1 MKRLLLSFSLL
12 LLPMLVNANYL
23 IDGIYY
29 EVEDRTYTAKVTAKY
44 KEEIGTDDYYYVSDY
59 SGSVVIP
66 STISFFYAGKGQK
79 TTFRVTSIDECA
91 FYKCDGLTS
100 VTIPNSVTS
109 IRNFAFQYCT
119 GLRELNIPSSV
130 TYIGTNVFY
139 GCTGLTS
146 IVVEEE
152 NTKFDSRNN
161 CNAII
166 ESESNNLFLG
176 CKNTVIPISVTSIGR
191 FAFCNCSGLTSISIP
206 KYVTSIGDNA
216 FSSCSELKSVTIP
229 NNVETIGSSAFAN
242 CSEMQ
247 SVTIGSNVKS
257 IGTNAFYGCGSL
269 TDLYCKAII
278 VPDVATS
285 KALENVTLYVPSALI
300 ESYSNN
306 PFWSGFKIILPLA
319 EEGQGGDNQE
329 DDGQEIEICATPTIS
344 FVKGEFVFNCETKGV
359 TFHYEISRSS
369 SGSTTG
375 SSSGTAN
382 KITAYTP
389 TSVTVTVYATKTGYQ
404 RSGTVT
410 ATYTGI
416 FGDLNGDGEVNVGDH
431 VELTNIIMAP

>member
-1 MKRLLLSFSLL
+1 
-12 LLPMLVNANYL
+12 
-23 IDGIYY
+23 
-29 EVEDRTYTAKVTAKY
+29 
-44 KEEIGTDDYYYVSDY
+44 
-59 SGSVVIP
+59 
-66 STISFFYAGKGQK
+66 
-79 TTFRVTSIDECA
+79 
-91 FYKCDGLTS
+91 
-100 VTIPNSVTS
+100 
-109 IRNFAFQYCT
+109 
-119 GLRELNIPSSV
+119 
-130 TYIGTNVFY
+130 
-139 GCTGLTS
+139 
-146 IVVEEE
+146 
-152 NTKFDSRNN
+152 
-161 CNAII
+161 
-166 ESESNNLFLG
+166 
-176 CKNTVIPISVTSIGR
+176 
-191 FAFCNCSGLTSISIP
+191 
-206 KYVTSIGDNA
+206 
-216 FSSCSELKSVTIP
+216 
-229 NNVETIGSSAFAN
+229 
-242 CSEMQ
+242 
-247 SVTIGSNVKS
+247 
-257 IGTNAFYGCGSL
+257 
-269 TDLYCKAII
+269 
-278 VPDVATS
+278 VATS